1 MGNKITVIS
10 RPGTRVTIASPTSRN
25 QVKTVNVVGATNIG
39 AAGITTLTDL
49 RDVIS
54 ADASNNDT
62 LVYDEASGKYI
73 VKELPIINGGT
84 F

>member
-1 MGNKITVIS
+1 MGNKVTVIT
-10 RPGTRVTIASPTSRN
+10 RPGNRVTINTQQRQ
-25 QVKTVNVVGATNIG
+25 QVKSVNVVGATDIG
-39 AAGITTLTDL
+39 ASGITRLSQLKDVDSTD
-49 RDVIS
+49 VG
-54 ADASNNDT
+54 NNET